1 MYLLTQNI
9 YINILKKFIYL
20 QNKKSKIMKNILDQV
35 FLGNT
40 VKDYLISLIAFVIV
54 AIILWVFKRFFINRL
69 KKIAKKTK
77 TEIDD
82 VLIKCLQLINW
93 PLYLAIALWV
103 AFKFIYVA
111 PNINKIYNYFVTII
125 IIYYAVK
132 IIIVWINYF
141 TDNITKKRVEEG
153 RATDAGIIKLI
164 NNILKGILWL
174 IAILILLDNFGV
186 NITALIA
193 GLGIGGLAIA
203 FALQAILGDVM
214 ASFSIY
220 FDRPFDI
227 GDFIIVDNLSG
238 NVKKIGIKSTK
249 IDSLSGE
256 EIIIPNKDLGNS
268 RVRNYKRMQ
277 KRRILFTLRVTYE
290 TPLEKLKMIPDIITK
305 IVNENEICN
314 LDRVNFYKFGDYSLI
329 FEVVYYVLDP
339 DYKVYM
345 DIQQKINFEIK
356 ESFEKEGI
364 EFAYPTHTLFVNP
377 SINNDIKTEL
387 L

>member
-1 MYLLTQNI
+1 ME
-9 YINILKKFIYL
+9 NILNQSFW
-20 QNKKSKIMKNILDQV
+20 
-35 FLGNT
+35 GNT
-40 VKDYLISLIAFVIV
+40 VKDYLISLIAFIIV
-54 AIILWVFKRFFINRL
+54 AILLWVFKSIFLNRL

-82 VLIKCLQLINW
+82 VIIKCLQLINW

-111 PNINKIYNYFVTII
+111 PVINKIYNYFVTII
-125 IIYYAVK
+125 IIYYAAR
-132 IIIVWINYF
+132 IITVWINYF
-141 TDNITKKRVEEG
+141 TNNITKKRVEEG

-164 NNILKGILWL
+164 NNILKGILWI
-174 IAILILLDNFGV
+174 IAILILLENFGV
-186 NITALIA
+186 NITTLIA
-193 GLGIGGLAIA
+193 GLGIGGIAIA
-203 FALQAILGDVM
+203 FALQAILGDVI

-220 FDRPFDI
+220 FDRPFEI
-227 GDFIIVDNLSG
+227 GDYIVTGDIAG

-249 IDSLSGE
+249 IDSLTGE

-364 EFAYPTHTLFVNP
+364 EFAYPTRTIFVN
-377 SINNDIKTEL
+377 SSNNNDIKTEL

>member
-1 MYLLTQNI
+1 ME
-9 YINILKKFIYL
+9 
-20 QNKKSKIMKNILDQV
+20 NILDKT
-35 FLGNT
+35 FWGNT
-40 VKDYLISLIAFVIV
+40 VNDYLISLIAFVIV
-54 AIILWVFKRFFINRL
+54 AIILWVFKSIFLNRL
-69 KKIAKKTK
+69 KKFAKKTK

-82 VLIKCLQLINW
+82 VIIKCLQLINW

-103 AFKFIYVA
+103 AFKFIYIA
-111 PNINKIYNYFVTII
+111 PNINKIYNYLVTII
-125 IIYYAVK
+125 IIYYAAR
-132 IIIVWINYF
+132 IITVWINYF
-141 TDNITKKRVEEG
+141 TNNITKKRVEEG

-164 NNILKGILWL
+164 NNILKGILWI
-174 IAILILLDNFGV
+174 IAILILLENFGV
-186 NITALIA
+186 NITTLIA
-193 GLGIGGLAIA
+193 GLGIGGIAIA

-220 FDRPFDI
+220 FDRPFEI
-227 GDFIIVDNLSG
+227 GDYIVIGDLSG

-249 IDSLSGE
+249 IDSLTGE
-256 EIIIPNKDLGNS
+256 EIIIPNKDLSNS

-277 KRRILFTLRVTYE
+277 KRRISFTLGVTYD
-290 TPLEKLKMIPDIITK
+290 TPLAKLKMIPDIVTK

-329 FEVVYYVLDP
+329 FEVIYYVLDP

-364 EFAYPTHTLFVNP
+364 EFAYPTHTIFVNP
-377 SINNDIKTEL
+377 SNDNDIKTEL

>member
-125 IIYYAVK
+125 IIYYVVK

-164 NNILKGILWL
+164 NNILKGILWS

-186 NITALIA
+186 NITTLIA
-193 GLGIGGLAIA
+193 GLGIGGIAIA

-220 FDRPFDI
+220 FDRPFEI
-227 GDFIIVDNLSG
+227 GDYIVTGDIAG

-249 IDSLSGE
+249 IDSLTGE

>member
-1 MYLLTQNI
+1 M
-9 YINILKKFIYL
+9 
-20 QNKKSKIMKNILDQV
+20 
-35 FLGNT
+35 
-40 VKDYLISLIAFVIV
+40 
-54 AIILWVFKRFFINRL
+54 
-69 KKIAKKTK
+69 
-77 TEIDD
+77 
-82 VLIKCLQLINW
+82 
-93 PLYLAIALWV
+93 
-103 AFKFIYVA
+103 
-111 PNINKIYNYFVTII
+111 
-125 IIYYAVK
+125 
-132 IIIVWINYF
+132 
-141 TDNITKKRVEEG
+141 
-153 RATDAGIIKLI
+153 I
-164 NNILKGILWL
+164 NNILKGILWS

-186 NITALIA
+186 NITTLIA
-193 GLGIGGLAIA
+193 GLGIGGIAIA

-220 FDRPFDI
+220 FDRPFEI
-227 GDFIIVDNLSG
+227 GDYIVTGDIAG

-249 IDSLSGE
+249 IDSLTGE

-345 DIQQKINFEIK
+345 DIQQKLILKLKKVSKKKVLNLPI
-356 ESFEKEGI
+356 
-364 EFAYPTHTLFVNP
+364 
-377 SINNDIKTEL
+377 L
-387 L
+387 LILYL

>member
-1 MYLLTQNI
+1 MEN
-9 YINILKKFIYL
+9 F
-20 QNKKSKIMKNILDQV
+20 LDQA
-35 FLGNT
+35 FWGNT

-54 AIILWVFKRFFINRL
+54 ALILWVFKRIFLNRL

-103 AFKFIYVA
+103 AFKFIYIA

-164 NNILKGILWL
+164 NNILKGILWV

-186 NITALIA
+186 NITTLIA

-227 GDFIIVDNLSG
+227 GDFIIVGDLSG

-277 KRRILFTLRVTYE
+277 KRRILFTLGVTYD
-290 TPLEKLKMIPDIITK
+290 TPLAKLKMIPDIITK

-314 LDRVNFYKFGDYSLI
+314 LDRVNFHKFGDYSLI

>member
-1 MYLLTQNI
+1 ME
-9 YINILKKFIYL
+9 NILNQTFW
-20 QNKKSKIMKNILDQV
+20 
-35 FLGNT
+35 GNT
-40 VKDYLISLIAFVIV
+40 VKDYLISLIAFIIV
-54 AIILWVFKRFFINRL
+54 AILLWVFKSIFLNRL

-82 VLIKCLQLINW
+82 VIIKCLQLINW

-125 IIYYAVK
+125 IIYYVVK

-164 NNILKGILWL
+164 NNILKGILWS

-186 NITALIA
+186 NITTLIA
-193 GLGIGGLAIA
+193 GLGIGGIAIA

-249 IDSLSGE
+249 IDSLTGE

-277 KRRILFTLRVTYE
+277 KRRISFTFGITYD
-290 TPLEKLKMIPDIITK
+290 TPIAKLKMIPDIITK
-305 IVNENEICN
+305 IINENEICN
-314 LDRVNFYKFGDYSLI
+314 LDRVHFNKFGDYNLI
-329 FEVVYYVLDP
+329 FEVVYYIMDP
-339 DYKVYM
+339 DYNLYM

-364 EFAYPTHTLFVNP
+364 EFAYPTRTIFVN
-377 SINNDIKTEL
+377 SSNNNDIKTEL

>member
-125 IIYYAVK
+125 IIYYVVK

-164 NNILKGILWL
+164 NNILKGILWS

-186 NITALIA
+186 NITTLIA
-193 GLGIGGLAIA
+193 GLGIGGIAIA